1 MISVIGI
8 IFFYLG
14 YGLSKS
20 TLFRAPHSTHT
31 HTLFKKKRKKGVLT
45 SSQKEKNRSSIAIAF
60 FNGGTY
66 FFLHVDVAKC

>member
-20 TLFRAPHSTHT
+20 TLFRAPHSTHS
-31 HTLFKKKRKKGVLT
+31 HSLKKKRKKGVLT

-60 FNGGTY
+60 FNSGTY